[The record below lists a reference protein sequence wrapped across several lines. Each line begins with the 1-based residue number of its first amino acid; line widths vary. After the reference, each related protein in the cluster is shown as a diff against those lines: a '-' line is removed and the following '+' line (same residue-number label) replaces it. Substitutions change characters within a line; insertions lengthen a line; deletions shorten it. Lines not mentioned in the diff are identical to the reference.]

1 MRRRGCSIGEP
12 AKREWTAKEQ
22 VKNPVKYLKDQ
33 LAVLNRHYEDNAA
46 SLHQLQ
52 VTRGELERERA
63 NEDAEL
69 RQIDGFLNRAKKAYR
84 EAEAANLWPA
94 PVAGFILTRERQG
107 RKSWRLRNAGKTFKD
122 ALP

>member
-1 MRRRGCSIGEP
+1 MVRHRPNPRN
-12 AKREWTAKEQ
+12 AWTAKEQ

-33 LAVLNRHYEDNAA
+33 LAVLNRLYEDNTA

-84 EAEAANLWPA
+84 EAEAANLWPS
-94 PVAGFILTRERQG
+94 PVVGFTLTRERQG